1 MIKAVFFDIDGT
13 LMSHNTSSVPKSA
26 QTALR
31 LLKEKG
37 ILVFTA
43 TGRHMLEM
51 KFLPIPLEYFDGHVT
66 LNGQLNLD
74 AAEKILFEAPIP
86 EEDLKNALKLY
97 EANALPFVLVQKDQL
112 YINFVDDRVR
122 AIQESVSSPLPPV
135 KAYEGGPVYLFVAYG
150 DNKQLT
156 SLIQVLPHCKM
167 THWNDCGVD
176 IVAKSGGKAVGI
188 AKILEYFSLKPE
200 EVMVFGD
207 GENDIDMFHSAGLS
221 VAMGNADPEVKKHA
235 SYVTTDVDDDGIL
248 NALRHF
254 EIL

>member
-13 LMSHNTSSVPKSA
+13 LMSHSTHSVPESA
-26 QTALR
+26 IEALR

-43 TGRHMLEM
+43 TGRHLLEM
-51 KFLPIPLEYFDGHVT
+51 KFLPIPLEFFDGHVT

-74 AAEKILFEAPIP
+74 AEEHILFEASIP
-86 EEDLKNALKLY
+86 EEDLTNALKLY
-97 EANALPFVLVQKDQL
+97 EDHTLPFVLVQKDQM
-112 YINFVDDRVR
+112 YINFIDDRVR
-122 AIQESVSSPLPPV
+122 EIQASVSSPLPPV
-135 KAYEGGPVYLFVAYG
+135 KAYEGGSVYLFVAYG
-150 DNKQLT
+150 SQKQLT
-156 SLIQVLPHCKM
+156 SLINVLPHCKM

-176 IVAKSGGKAVGI
+176 IVSKSGGKAVGI

-207 GENDIDMFHSAGLS
+207 GENDIDMFQSAGLS

-235 SYVTTDVDDDGIL
+235 SYVTTDIDDDGIL
-248 NALRHF
+248 NALKHF
-254 EIL
+254 GVL